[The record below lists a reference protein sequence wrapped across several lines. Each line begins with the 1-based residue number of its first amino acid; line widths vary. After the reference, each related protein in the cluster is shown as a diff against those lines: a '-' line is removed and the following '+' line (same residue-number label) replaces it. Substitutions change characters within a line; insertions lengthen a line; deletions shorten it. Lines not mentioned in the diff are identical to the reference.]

1 MESLQAY
8 IDGLFDRQLLHNIAI
23 RVGCK
28 DKVLYDFYKSDT
40 QEIHDRTLFDMASVT
55 KILSVT
61 ALSLMAAEAG
71 KLSFWDKVSRYFPI
85 PRHFEDLT
93 VFHLLT
99 HTMGVGHRPL
109 NFPQNNYDNIAHYI
123 LSLEGDPVGQ
133 DVEYSCPAFIL
144 IGKILERVYGKGLD
158 VLFRELV
165 AEPLGM
171 TSSCFCPDR
180 NSGNFV
186 NSNLEPEKKGIVNDY
201 NCQYLGGIA
210 GNAGIFSCIADLT
223 KYAHMLLSDGKPLFS
238 KATLDN
244 ASQNHTL
251 GMSEARG
258 LGFLY
263 VDDRY
268 PQTGKLFPV
277 GSIGHCGHTGQSLFV
292 NRTSGLYVI
301 ILSDATISTVKKY
314 GHEDYSQVMQMRED
328 IHNLIKEGL
337 QS

>member
-1 MESLQAY
+1 MESLQVY

-23 RVGCK
+23 RVGSN
-28 DKVLYDFYKSDT
+28 DKVLYEFYKSDT
-40 QEIHDRTLFDMASVT
+40 QEIHERTLFDMASVT

-61 ALSLMAAEAG
+61 ALSLLAEEAG
-71 KLSFWDKVSRYFPI
+71 KLSFSDKVSHYFPV
-85 PRHFEDLT
+85 PPHFEDLT

-99 HTMGVGHRPL
+99 HTMGIGHRPL
-109 NFPQNNYDNIAHYI
+109 NSPQNNYGNIVHYI
-123 LSLEGDPVGQ
+123 LSLEGNPLGQ

-144 IGKILERVYGKGLD
+144 MGKILEQIYGKRLD

-171 TSSCFCPDR
+171 TSSSFCPDR
-180 NSGNFV
+180 NSGDFI
-186 NSNLEPEKKGIVNDY
+186 NSNLEPDKKGIVNDY
-201 NCQYLGGIA
+201 NCQHLGGIA

-223 KYAHMLLSDGKPLFS
+223 KYSLMLLSDGKPLLS
-238 KATLDN
+238 KATLDS
-244 ASQNHTL
+244 ASHNHTP

-258 LGFLY
+258 IGFLY
-263 VDDRY
+263 VDERY

-292 NRTSGLYVI
+292 DRASGLYVI